1 MLSKVYNQFIDYWR
15 LSNLKNNLK
24 QIRKVKGVTQ
34 KQLADSLGVSK
45 AMISM
50 WENNSNEKIP
60 QMRVRQIC
68 EYLNIEE
75 NELYTSE
82 LNIKAIESH
91 AIQEEIERLE
101 QRYRTA
107 TESRND
113 LVLDKLKISH
123 QEIDDEINIIGDDT
137 CKLEQVTRFLKLIN
151 NADIATKFDG
161 IQPYG
166 FNALIDGFLKLLEEQ
181 DVTRLNILNK
191 VVTYLNLKNSN
202 IAPENKVDLFNEDD
216 EFNLVFGKFL
226 SDNDFKLTGDD

>member
-1 MLSKVYNQFIDYWR
+1 M
-15 LSNLKNNLK
+15 KNNLK
-24 QIRKVKGVTQ
+24 QIRKVKCVTQ

-82 LNIKAIESH
+82 LNIKALESH

-113 LVLDKLKISH
+113 LVVDKLMTSH
-123 QEIDDEINIIGDDT
+123 KEIENEIINIGDDT
-137 CKLEQVTRFLKLIN
+137 YKLEQVTRFLKFMN

-166 FNALIDGFLKLLEEQ
+166 FNALIDGLLKLLEEQ
-181 DVTRLNILNK
+181 KITKLDILLK
-191 VVTYLNLKNSN
+191 VVTYLAL
-202 IAPENKVDLFNEDD
+202 ENKVDFFNEDD

-226 SDNDFKLTGDD
+226 SGNNFKLTGDD